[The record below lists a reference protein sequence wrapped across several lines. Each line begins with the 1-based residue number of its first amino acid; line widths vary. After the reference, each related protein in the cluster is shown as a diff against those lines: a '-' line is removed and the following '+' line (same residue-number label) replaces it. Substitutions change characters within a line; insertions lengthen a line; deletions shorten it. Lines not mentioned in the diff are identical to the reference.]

1 MAGSI
6 ELDKRSLS
14 SGHGQE
20 RETSIVWRDLSSGH
34 GQERETSIVWRDGT
48 I

>member
-14 SGHGQE
+14 WGHGQK
-20 RETSIVWRDLSSGH
+20 RKTSIVWRD
-34 GQERETSIVWRDGT
+34 ETI
-48 I
+48 